1 LRRDERGDFG
11 AFRDHGDQRCE
22 DLGGP
27 GKQLLAEQPFGFAAK
42 VAHQSARL
50 GHHQRA
56 GGTVPWGQAEFKETV
71 IAPAGDIRQVERGSA
86 GAAHACGEAADPGEE
101 FKIALEVID
110 PAKRE
115 TGPEQGFLQAQ
126 ALGHAN
132 PTVIEKGA
140 TAPTGCEQF
149 VPIGVV
155 DHPLGDHAALHQ
167 RDRDRILR
175 QTVDEVRGAIERI
188 DNPDMLAQSGIAL
201 DWASLSV
208 DVTGLFAQ
216 NRVAGEG
223 AKQRFD
229 DRVFGCP
236 IDFGDK
242 VVGLFTGNAD
252 GVDIE
257 RRAGDDSA
265 CATRGSNPDIDH
277 RMHSVI
283 VEEWL
288 SRIRVVLVGPSHPG
302 NIGAVARAMKTMGL
316 RRLVVVEPREPG
328 FARAPEAI
336 AFASGAHDLLD
347 AAEVAQS
354 LDQALAGTVMQ
365 LATASMPREFAA
377 LPLDPDTAATQLIAQ
392 LRDSAEPVALVF
404 GTERVGLS
412 ITQAQM
418 CSHFASIP
426 TAPGCDSL
434 NLAQAVQVFAWSL
447 RRAAL
452 QVRTATAPVVVDAPP
467 GPSSAQLPSPQLPS
481 PQLPSIY
488 ATHEQ
493 VEGFYGHLESA
504 LITIGFLDPAQPKR
518 LMPRL
523 RNLFGRTRLQR
534 EEVDILRGICT
545 RMVSQPKS
553 AGQQPDHL

>member
-1 LRRDERGDFG
+1 M
-11 AFRDHGDQRCE
+11 HG
-22 DLGGP
+22 
-27 GKQLLAEQPFGFAAK
+27 
-42 VAHQSARL
+42 
-50 GHHQRA
+50 
-56 GGTVPWGQAEFKETV
+56 
-71 IAPAGDIRQVERGSA
+71 
-86 GAAHACGEAADPGEE
+86 
-101 FKIALEVID
+101 
-110 PAKRE
+110 
-115 TGPEQGFLQAQ
+115 
-126 ALGHAN
+126 
-132 PTVIEKGA
+132 
-140 TAPTGCEQF
+140 
-149 VPIGVV
+149 
-155 DHPLGDHAALHQ
+155 
-167 RDRDRILR
+167 
-175 QTVDEVRGAIERI
+175 
-188 DNPDMLAQSGIAL
+188 
-201 DWASLSV
+201 
-208 DVTGLFAQ
+208 
-216 NRVAGEG
+216 
-223 AKQRFD
+223 
-229 DRVFGCP
+229 
-236 IDFGDK
+236 
-242 VVGLFTGNAD
+242 
-252 GVDIE
+252 
-257 RRAGDDSA
+257 
-265 CATRGSNPDIDH
+265 
-277 RMHSVI
+277 VI

-493 VEGFYGHLESA
+493 VEGLYGHLESA

>member
-1 LRRDERGDFG
+1 MRRDERGDFG
-11 AFRDHGDQRCE
+11 AFRDHRDQRCK
-22 DLGGP
+22 DLGRP
-27 GKQLLAEQPFGFAAK
+27 GKQLPAEQPFGFSAK
-42 VAHQSARL
+42 IANQSARL

-56 GGTVPWGQAEFKETV
+56 GGTVPWSQAEFKESV
-71 IAPAGDIRQVERGSA
+71 IATAGDIRQVESGSA
-86 GAAHACGEAADPGEE
+86 GATYPRSEAADPGEE
-101 FKIALEVID
+101 LKIALEIID

-115 TGPEQGFLQAQ
+115 TGPEQGFLQSQ

-132 PTVIEKGA
+132 PTVIEKCA
-140 TAPTGCEQF
+140 AAPTGREQF

-175 QTVDEVRGAIERI
+175 QTVNEIGGAIERI
-188 DNPDMLAQSGIAL
+188 DNPDMLAQSGIPL
-201 DWASLSV
+201 DRAPLRV

-216 NRVAGEG
+216 DRMAGEG

-257 RRAGDDSA
+257 RRAGNDSA
-265 CATRGSNPDIDH
+265 CATRGPNPDIDH

-316 RRLVVVEPREPG
+316 RRLVVVEPREPA

-336 AFASGAHDLLD
+336 AFASGAHDLLE
-347 AAEVAQS
+347 AAEVVQS
-354 LDQALAGTVMQ
+354 LNQALAGTVMQ

-452 QVRTATAPVVVDAPP
+452 QVRTATEPVGVDAAP
-467 GPSSAQLPSPQLPS
+467 GHSSAQLPLPQLPS
-481 PQLPSIY
+481 LY